1 MGNKTSK
8 TNNSKSD
15 SSKPPTQAA
24 PSQNPN
30 SKLVSVYA
38 GFDPNLL
45 KKCDCSAAG
54 YYRKDLNKSSA
65 KYEDKM
71 KKQPQSQQQS
81 KN

>member
-1 MGNKTSK
+1 MGNKASK

-24 PSQNPN
+24 PSQNP
-30 SKLVSVYA
+30 KLVSVYA

-71 KKQPQSQQQS
+71 KKKQPQSQQQS